1 METLVDTLRK
11 QIKVGETNGRPWAI
25 VRFKDMWDAGL
36 ANVRGDKLE
45 AALATVLAEAGIKT
59 EGDDE
64 DPFPSYV
71 TFISNKGLT
80 VYVGRTE
87 ITDWDGTESSVVFA
101 AVKEVIEAN

>member
-45 AALATVLAEAGIKT
+45 AALSTVLAEAGIKT
-59 EGDDE
+59 EAEEGE
-64 DPFPSYV
+64 PLPSYV
-71 TFISNKGLT
+71 NFISDKGLT

-87 ITDWDGTESSVVFA
+87 ITDWISATSVFD

>member
-45 AALATVLAEAGIKT
+45 NALSKVLAEAGIKT

-101 AVKEVIEAN
+101 AVKDVIEAN

>member
-59 EGDDE
+59 EYEEDE
-64 DPFPSYV
+64 PLPSYV
-71 TFISNKGLT
+71 NFVSNKGLT
-80 VYVGRTE
+80 IYVGRTE
-87 ITDWDGTESSVVFA
+87 VTDWRDASSVFEA
-101 AVKEVIEAN
+101 IKEVIEAN